1 MSESFPLYR
10 IQRQAG
16 DAEMNQFMVNIWR
29 RLTLRPVIKT
39 GRQAYK
45 EAFRRLLSEAKRGEV
60 DA

>member
-1 MSESFPLYR
+1 MIESFPLYR

-16 DAEMNQFMVNIWR
+16 DAEMDQYLTNIWR
-29 RLTLRPVIKT
+29 RLTFRPVIKT
-39 GRQAYK
+39 GRQAYR